1 MLDRFLSKPAPRDG
15 SENTILMKL
24 DDFDT
29 RLRNTFF
36 LQGIGLCSNIYA
48 IGDSEITM
56 IDTGSSLGTD
66 RIEEFLGWSGL
77 QFANL
82 KQVILTHNHFDHL
95 GGLEEI
101 LKKSKPRIL
110 AHPEDAKTLE
120 LEGSCRIRR
129 LGDGDVIVTALGPL
143 RVIHTPGHTSGS
155 ICLYE
160 ENVRLL
166 FSGDTVF
173 PDGWF
178 GRTDMPTGNSR
189 MMLDS
194 LERLADLNV
203 NILLAG
209 HGNPLFQHAG
219 KDIEKA
225 LNNAK
230 ISLQKYS

>member
-1 MLDRFLSKPAPRDG
+1 MR
-15 SENTILMKL
+15 L

-29 RLRNTFF
+29 GLRNIFF

-56 IDTGSSLGTD
+56 IDTGSNLGTN
-66 RIEEFLGWSGL
+66 RIREFFGWSGL
-77 QFANL
+77 QFASL
-82 KQVILTHNHFDHL
+82 KQVILTHNHFDHVD
-95 GGLEEI
+95 GLEEI
-101 LKKSKPRIL
+101 LRNSEPRVF
-110 AHPEDAKTLE
+110 AHPEDALTLE
-120 LEGSCRIRR
+120 HKRSCRI
-129 LGDGDVIVTALGPL
+129 LGLADGDVIVTSLGHF

-160 ENVRLL
+160 ENIGLL

-178 GRTDMPTGNSR
+178 GRTDMPTGNSC
-189 MMLDS
+189 MLLSS
-194 LERLADLNV
+194 LKRLADLNV

-225 LNNAK
+225 LNHAR
-230 ISLQKYS
+230 ISLQKQS

>member
-1 MLDRFLSKPAPRDG
+1 MRL
-15 SENTILMKL
+15 N
-24 DDFDT
+24 DFDT
-29 RLRNTFF
+29 RLRSTFF

-56 IDTGSSLGTD
+56 IDTGSNLGTN
-66 RIEEFLGWSGL
+66 RIREFFRWSDL
-77 QFANL
+77 QFASL
-82 KQVILTHNHFDHL
+82 KQVILTHNHFDHVD
-95 GGLEEI
+95 GLEEI
-101 LKKSKPRIL
+101 LRNSKPRVF
-110 AHPEDAKTLE
+110 AHSEDALTLE
-120 LEGSCRIRR
+120 HKRSCRI
-129 LGDGDVIVTALGPL
+129 LGLADGDVIVTSLGHF

-160 ENVRLL
+160 ENMGLL

-178 GRTDMPTGNSR
+178 GRTDMPTGNSC
-189 MMLDS
+189 MLLSS
-194 LERLADLNV
+194 LKRLADLNV

-225 LNNAK
+225 LNHAR
-230 ISLQKYS
+230 ISLQKQS